1 MKTGKI
7 LKRFNAK
14 NGRTVVLRTP
24 KWEDSDDLLELINSL
39 VDEKA
44 EIYITQ
50 KFTAEAEA
58 EWLLKVLSRL
68 EKDEQFLLVAEIDK
82 KVVACSDFQVRG
94 GTDERIG
101 QWE

>member
-1 MKTGKI
+1 M
-7 LKRFNAK
+7 
-14 NGRTVVLRTP
+14 
-24 KWEDSDDLLELINSL
+24 DDLLELINSL

-44 EIYITQ
+44 KIYVTE
-50 KFTAEAEA
+50 KFTREAEA